1 MSKERSYSS
10 KSIKRL
16 ADIYG
21 AIGVFFTIAGGGIC
35 IVFGVFE
42 HLPIYFVYGIIS
54 VTFGSWLVY
63 ATSRIIYGFGE
74 LVENTAIIA
83 KDIHKLIIPAQSSND
98 SVYSNEYYDE
108 LDREN

>member
-35 IVFGVFE
+35 IVSG
-42 HLPIYFVYGIIS
+42 IYFVFGIIS